1 MCDNEKTATILLGK
15 IRLNGALVSKGEPL
29 HSWVPRSNHE
39 LNEQQEV
46 NLVST
51 AASVIPTSFV
61 IGDVSSSIAYI
72 RFVHGS
78 IVN

>member
-1 MCDNEKTATILLGK
+1 MRDNEKTATTLWGK
-15 IRLNGALVSKGEPL
+15 LDSMGALVSKGEPL
-29 HSWVPRSNHE
+29 HSRVPRSNHE